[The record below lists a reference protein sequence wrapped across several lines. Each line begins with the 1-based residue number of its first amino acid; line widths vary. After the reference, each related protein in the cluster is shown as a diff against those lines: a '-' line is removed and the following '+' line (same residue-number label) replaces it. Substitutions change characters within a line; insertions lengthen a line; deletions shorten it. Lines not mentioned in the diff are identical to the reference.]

1 MGEKEI
7 KRVMVVEREGM
18 GGRGGGVEGVRG
30 GGREASRLLVQPSAF
45 FATGPGCSKLG

>member
-7 KRVMVVEREGM
+7 KRVMVVEREEM
-18 GGRGGGVEGVRG
+18 GGGEGVR